1 MTFDYVE
8 STNIL
13 QTYACPAVVMN
24 LYYLKELSEVR
35 HYFTTEDTI
44 APSYY

>member
-13 QTYACPAVVMN
+13 QTYAWPAVVMN
-24 LYYLKELSEVR
+24 VYYLKELSEVR
-35 HYFTTEDTI
+35 DYFTTKE
-44 APSYY
+44 P